1 MDLLI
6 ERVRK
11 TNLSKVIEFWGEVY
25 ASNDARV
32 FKCDIHN
39 IIRIAVDSTL
49 APCEVGYLFCIKSK
63 PASVV
68 VPVGSVC
75 LSISEIVK
83 IIKYV
88 MRERKRTFLSGLDWL
103 DGFDNGLPF

>member
-1 MDLLI
+1 MDLLMAK
-6 ERVRK
+6 VRK
-11 TNLSKVIEFWGEVY
+11 THITKVIDFWREAY
-25 ASNDARV
+25 ELNAPRV
-32 FKCDIHN
+32 FNCDIHSL
-39 IIRIAVDSTL
+39 IRVAVDSKL
-49 APCEVGYLFCIKSK
+49 AFCEVGYLFCIKSK

-88 MRERKRTFLSGLDWL
+88 MREQKRVFLKGLDWL